1 MSDLVERVARAIY
14 EEDDPWHKAW
24 PWPDLQ
30 SDQAGVDQYRRIA
43 EAAIAA
49 MQTDAEPVAYWY
61 RHPTQMDAEPFGTL
75 RLTDADK
82 ADGWTETPL
91 YAHPPV
97 AAPALK
103 PAVEVWREASD
114 AATDGSVKYQSHAD
128 QAAAAV
134 IEADRAAII
143 AAKDAEIAALKGQLA
158 QQAEDNADLPT
169 IAYFAGAADA
179 RDRLAALQAHADALA
194 GALGVI
200 ASAETTHIRVNEG
213 RIGQWT
219 GSLQSYADQA
229 LRAYDEFRRVG

>member
-14 EEDDPWHKAW
+14 IQVELHGKEDVNFHHLRAVFGPDARDDYKPYGDSARKAA
-24 PWPDLQ
+24 Q
-30 SDQAGVDQYRRIA
+30 
-43 EAAIAA
+43 AAIAA
-49 MQTDAEPVAYWY
+49 MQTNA
-61 RHPTQMDAEPFGTL
+61 T
-75 RLTDADK
+75 
-82 ADGWTETPL
+82 
-91 YAHPPV
+91 
-97 AAPALK
+97 PALK

-179 RDRLAALQAHADALA
+179 RDRLTALQAHADAMA
-194 GALGVI
+194 EALGEVMEWI
-200 ASAETTHIRVNEG
+200 AGWTPDFTQDAEWPDTREKV
-213 RIGQWT
+213 
-219 GSLQSYADQA
+219 SLA
-229 LRAYDEFRRVG
+229 LRAYEEFRR

>member
-1 MSDLVERVARAIY
+1 MSDLVERVARDIADALGDNFDY
-14 EEDDPWHKAW
+14 AFTSKADW
-24 PWPDLQ
+24 ITHRGEMPTGFRDVNQPYKGEYL
-30 SDQAGVDQYRRIA
+30 AAA
-43 EAAIAA
+43 EAALAA

-61 RHPTQMDAEPFGTL
+61 RHPTQMDAEPFGTM

-103 PAVEVWREASD
+103 SAVEVWREASD

-143 AAKDAEIAALKGQLA
+143 AAKDAEIAALKA
-158 QQAEDNADLPT
+158 YAET
-169 IAYFAGAADA
+169 
-179 RDRLAALQAHADALA
+179 LA
-194 GALGVI
+194 GALEHITDIEPDPANMGRFHDI
-200 ASAETTHIRVNEG
+200 ANE
-213 RIGQWT
+213 
-219 GSLQSYADQA
+219 A
-229 LRAYDEFRRVG
+229 LRQYKETSCE